1 MPSISSAAGRDDLYE
16 LIELVLPNKG
26 NPAKLAQIV
35 DALEDSIPRLDPV
48 RFRGE
53 LEHVVKGPDLPELE
67 TAKDMARAALEGRT
81 VSAAAA
87 AEGAEA
93 PQESGVPDERAQR
106 SLSGAMRLI
115 WGRPRRPPA

>member
-1 MPSISSAAGRDDLYE
+1 MASISSAAAREDLYE

-53 LEHVVKGPDLPELE
+53 LEHVLKGPDLPELE
-67 TAKDMARAALEGRT
+67 TAKEMARAALEGRT
-81 VSAAAA
+81 VSAAAP
-87 AEGAEA
+87 EKSGAPE
-93 PQESGVPDERAQR
+93 EKAQR
-106 SLSGAMRLI
+106 SLSGAARLI
-115 WGRPRRPPA
+115 WGRPRRPRA

>member
-1 MPSISSAAGRDDLYE
+1 MSISSAAARDDLYE

-53 LEHVVKGPDLPELE
+53 FEHVVKGPDLPELE
-67 TAKDMARAALEGRT
+67 TVKEMARAALEGRL
-81 VSAAAA
+81 VPPPASSEENSA
-87 AEGAEA
+87 
-93 PQESGVPDERAQR
+93 PDGGTQR
-106 SLSGAMRLI
+106 SLSGAARLL
-115 WGRPRRPPA
+115 WGRPRRPRA